1 MSGGGG
7 GGGAAAAK
15 PPPPTPQQQQQQ
27 QQQPQQAQQLLL
39 PAKPCR
45 YYAKDRTCFYGD
57 DCQFVHD
64 DPDAV
69 KPAEAAVAGAA
80 AGAVVAATAA
90 ATAAAPME
98 GGGHFLQI
106 PLLEG
111 GGVPDGNLPNS
122 FFSSSFIGV
131 NGFGGG
137 GTGDAK
143 FPVMARMTNS
153 SSSPS
158 LTGDSAKLYSP
169 SGQDSIN
176 SPNSSL
182 FSDFSNLNL
191 SAQRRKTPNPTASE
205 FIPKAGLGASPR
217 MSSGVAQSPIAGPF
231 SPAITLTHAMTSPSS
246 LAPERRLRDLSTSH
260 CSADP
265 AKAGSSPL
273 HSPKVTPHTSP
284 AARRRSHT
292 PNQVG
297 FSIGGGGG
305 GGPHHHHG
313 HANPHALTHA
323 HQHHVHQHAA
333 LPQGHAAHPGHAAH
347 VGHAAHAAHPGQA
360 AAQAA
365 AHAAHVQGHGSH
377 APHGHAGAAAPVP
390 STQSSAVADPLA
402 QAARVQNETV
412 GGTTYFFTEPGLS
425 QHPGMVFPSYHVYPS
440 PSAQVAYMQ
449 PKANAPSFFMMDEL
463 RQDLI
468 NRHLLTMAQIDQ
480 AENPDI
486 PAEVDNYHSLFPL
499 EPPQTNPMQKSGT
512 FGYTTTCYKAVSSK
526 DGMAYCLRRIHG
538 YRLTN
543 TKCMILIDM
552 WKKQQHSNIVAL
564 REVFTTKA
572 FGEHSLVFAH
582 DFHAGA
588 ETLMSKHFSDPN
600 ADAFFNKRKWG
611 QVNGPLPRQH
621 AGLLPESLIWAY
633 VVQLSSALRTVHSA
647 GLACRV
653 MHPSK
658 ILVGGKTRLRVNCV
672 GIFDVLTFDGTQ
684 ASPLALIPQ
693 YQQEDLTTLGKI
705 VLSLSCNSMVGVQ
718 RDNIS
723 KAMELVTHN
732 YSTDLKNLI
741 IYLLSNQTR
750 LRSVNDIMPMI
761 GARFY
766 TQLDAAQMRSDIIE
780 EELAKEVQNG
790 RLFRLL
796 CKLGTI
802 NERPEFQKDTTWS
815 ETGDRYLLKLFRDH
829 LFHQVSEMGAPWVD
843 IAHIV
848 QCVNKLDAGTPE
860 KLSLVSRD
868 EKSVLVVT
876 YADLKRCFDNAFSEL
891 LAASNGQL

>member
-191 SAQRRKTPNPTASE
+191 SAQRRKVLRTLIDCVLKNNLHTPNPTASE

-246 LAPERRLRDLSTSH
+246 LAPGLSLS
-260 CSADP
+260 
-265 AKAGSSPL
+265 AGSSPL

-292 PNQVG
+292 PN
-297 FSIGGGGG
+297 
-305 GGPHHHHG
+305 
-313 HANPHALTHA
+313 
-323 HQHHVHQHAA
+323 
-333 LPQGHAAHPGHAAH
+333 
-347 VGHAAHAAHPGQA
+347 
-360 AAQAA
+360 
-365 AHAAHVQGHGSH
+365 QGHGSH